1 MMFVVKRNGSKEP
14 FDVGKIAAAM
24 LKAYK
29 SVGVEFTF
37 DECMKQALEITKPYK
52 KSEDVS
58 IEMIQDDVE
67 LYLMKK
73 KQYEAAKSYIKYR
86 EKQKNE
92 RENPWSDNDERQD
105 IILSKYLIQGE
116 SKRDFIKRISLGK
129 SSLEKI
135 LRRKEAI
142 FGGRN
147 LYAIG
152 REGNITGSNC
162 YVVQDPED
170 SLESIY
176 KVDYQ
181 IARTYSYGGGQGM
194 NLSKIRPKGAKVNN
208 SSNTTPGVMVF
219 AEKYSHTTL
228 NTQQD
233 NRRGAL
239 MLVLNVDHPDIIDF
253 ITTKLDLSK
262 VNGANIS
269 IALTDEFMNAVE
281 NNQIWTMSFETPYQT
296 IEKKIKARDL
306 LALVGYAAHTMGDP
320 GIMFID
326 HMNDYHFLSEYPEV
340 KFTATNPCGE
350 QPLMAHGSCNL
361 GSINLNAFVKK
372 PFTDEAMYDFD
383 RFDFVVSEMIYALDD
398 LLTMLGDRHALP
410 EQREHVKNF
419 REVGLGVMGLA
430 DLALSMKLPYGSK
443 EFLEFLDRLMRRML
457 NTATKASALRAK
469 ELGVFPKFDYE
480 KTKRSTFYQTAIDPD
495 TDELVKAYG
504 MRNSRLLSIAP
515 TGSISNILG
524 VSGGVEPFFQ
534 INYTRRIVSMFDEEK
549 VITIW
554 EKTPLALAKALGVEP
569 ERLPEWALITSQNI
583 DFMDRAMVQATI
595 QKYVDT
601 AISSTFNLPNSATVS
616 DVENI
621 YMTAWKL
628 GFKGATVFRDR
639 CAKIGIL
646 AGINENTE
654 DLNPATP
661 PVVTLEEKWVDKKTN
676 DVKEYITT
684 INVSSS
690 GYVPEKIAKEL
701 CPLCGDVLVK
711 KQGCIHCN
719 NNECDYEKCAI

>member
-1 MMFVVKRNGSKEP
+1 MYVIKRNGIKEP
-14 FDVGKIAAAM
+14 FDLNKIANAM
-24 LKAYK
+24 QKAYR
-29 SVGVEFTF
+29 SVGLSFT
-37 DECMKQALEITKPYK
+37 DEECLKQATEITKAYPK
-52 KSEDVS
+52 DQEVN

-73 KQYEAAKSYIKYR
+73 KHYDAARSYIKYR
-86 EKQKNE
+86 EKQKTD
-92 RENPWSDNDERQD
+92 RDNPWADNDERQD
-105 IILSKYLIQGE
+105 LILKKYLINGE
-116 SKRDFIKRISLGK
+116 DKKDFIKRIAFGK

-135 LRRKEAI
+135 FRRKEAI

-176 KVDYQ
+176 RVDYQ

-239 MLVLNVDHPDIIDF
+239 MLVLNIDHPDIIDF

-269 IALTDEFMNAVE
+269 IAITDPFMKAVE
-281 NNQIWTMSFETPYQT
+281 NDEQWVMNFETPYEVIQ
-296 IEKKIKARDL
+296 KKMKARDL
-306 LALVGYAAHTMGDP
+306 LKLVGYAAHTMGDP
-320 GIMFID
+320 GVIFID
-326 HMNDYHFLSEYPEV
+326 NMNNYHFLSEYDDV
-340 KFTATNPCGE
+340 RFTATNPCGE
-350 QPLMAHGSCNL
+350 QPLMPHGSCNL
-361 GSINLNAFVKK
+361 GSINLNAFVKN
-372 PFTDEAMYDFD
+372 PFTEEAVYDWD
-383 RFDFVVSEMIYALDD
+383 RFDFVVGEMIVALDD

-410 EQREHVKNF
+410 EQREHVIQY

-430 DLALSMKLPYGSK
+430 DLALSLRLRYGSE
-443 EFLEFLDRLMRRML
+443 EFLKFLDQLMRRML
-457 NTATKASALRAK
+457 NSATKASALRAK
-469 ELGVFPKFDYE
+469 DLGAFPRFDYG
-480 KTKRSTFYQTAIDPD
+480 KVSKSRFYQVGIDPD
-495 TDELVKAYG
+495 TDELVKKYG

-549 VITIW
+549 TITIW
-554 EKTPLALAKALGVEP
+554 EKTPLALAKTMNVKP
-569 ERLPEWALITSQNI
+569 EQLPEWALVTSQNI
-583 DFMDRAMVQATI
+583 SFMERAHVQATI

-601 AISSTFNLPNSATVS
+601 AISSTFNLHNSASVD
-616 DVENI
+616 DVMDI
-621 YMTAWKL
+621 YKTAWKL

-654 DLNPATP
+654 DLNPAVP
-661 PVVTLEEKWVDKKTN
+661 PHVHVEEKWFNKKTLET
-676 DVKEYITT
+676 KEYITH
-684 INVSSS
+684 ISVSSS
-690 GYVPEKIAKEL
+690 GHTPEKIEKEL

-711 KQGCIHCN
+711 KQGCIKCN
-719 NNECDYEKCAI
+719 NPDCVYEKCAI